1 MADTKLGMSLDAII
15 AQSSKSDRQPKKV
28 NSDRPRGG
36 VKARG
41 GQRDRTPAAGSD
53 SRPTAV
59 IGNKKFVL
67 VGSRKNLVKVNVP
80 AMQQAQMQTADG
92 TSNRNRKKRG
102 GGGGGTQLQAVPQQ
116 EQQFRIPV
124 QRGGVQKRSGAQEQS
139 FRAPIMVQQF
149 ARPRQLADRSA
160 GEFRGAGRNGGA
172 VYQDLDDMAYEQQE
186 QSKREVLDN
195 NAFWQHDMHRAEPD
209 YPVRRQAPT
218 PSVPQGVRLLIS
230 NLDFNVSED
239 DLLELFA
246 TCGSVVSHKL
256 NYDKSGRSLGTA
268 EVVFSRRDEA
278 QSAKQQYNNIA
289 LDGKLM
295 RIEIAGSPGS
305 NADVITLASGIR
317 ITKQPVGS
325 NANGPNTGNFAA
337 PLNPARQAAP
347 PPGRP
352 VAQGRRTAAV
362 VVWAGMLLQARGGA
376 AVWASRSCLVPVGRG
391 CPGLA
396 SEVSGTA
403 WCAAAVPHD
412 HAVTALS
419 PSHRDARGAARG
431 GGNRLRSTV
440 QSHSNLDQD
449 EAMGDA

>member
-256 NYDKSGRSLGTA
+256 NYDKS

-317 ITKQPVGS
+317 ITKQPGGS
-325 NANGPNTGNFAA
+325 NANGPNTGSFAA

-347 PPGRP
+347 RQAGQSLRD
-352 VAQGRRTAAV
+352 AAP
-362 VVWAGMLLQARGGA
+362 LQQSYG
-376 AVWASRSCLVPVGRG
+376 
-391 CPGLA
+391 
-396 SEVSGTA
+396 
-403 WCAAAVPHD
+403 
-412 HAVTALS
+412 
-419 PSHRDARGAARG
+419 DARGAARG
-431 GGNRLRSTV
+431 GGARLRSTV